1 MVVVGLVLCLIK
13 VPYSDSVFFLF
24 FPYPGHEFVLTF
36 HFDDS
41 EFLVYSDD
49 ENRCFQYR
57 FGYKFDIRDIKSVQ
71 VWDDVDSVDEI
82 IFRYKK
88 NHWNL
93 ATKNQTMELWTKKIN
108 AYTINSCTIVPSN
121 YEITWDA
128 TTRKSNNLVQYIY
141 LNWFSLTIVII
152 I

>member
-1 MVVVGLVLCLIK
+1 MVVVGLALCFI
-13 VPYSDSVFFLF
+13 VFPYSDSVFFPFL
-24 FPYPGHEFVLTF
+24 YILYSGHEFVLTF

-57 FGYKFDIRDIKSVQ
+57 FAYKFDIRDIKSVQ

-88 NHWNL
+88 NH
-93 ATKNQTMELWTKKIN
+93 
-108 AYTINSCTIVPSN
+108 
-121 YEITWDA
+121 
-128 TTRKSNNLVQYIY
+128 
-141 LNWFSLTIVII
+141 
-152 I
+152 